1 MKSIFKQIAGV
12 SLALMSGLT
21 TAQESEYTHTFT
33 QISYSTAKN
42 LAVAAVDE
50 CAKDGYNVTTTVVDL
65 AGRVLVQLR
74 DNNATTHSLESSRKK
89 AFTAVSM
96 KRTTEELAILI
107 QDQPVLTPLQNMNE
121 NLLFLAGGL
130 PITING
136 QIVGGIGIG
145 GAPGGHLDVACA
157 KAAIKKVIK

>member
-1 MKSIFKQIAGV
+1 MKHLLKQV
-12 SLALMSGLT
+12 TSMSLVLASGLT
-21 TAQESEYTHTFT
+21 FAQSNGQTHTVT
-33 QISYSTAKN
+33 QLSSSIAMS
-42 LAVAAVDE
+42 LAVAGVRE
-50 CAKDGYNVTTTVVDL
+50 CAKDNYNVTTTVVDV

-74 DNNATTHSLESSRKK
+74 NDKATTHTLESSRQK

-96 KRTTEELAILI
+96 KQPTANLMKLI
-107 QDQPVLTPLQNMNE
+107 QDKPILAPLQNMDD

-130 PITING
+130 PIKVND

-157 KAAIKKVIK
+157 EAAIKSVMK